1 MKREKLNTL
10 NERDLLI
17 GIIVSDKF
25 CREIVPVLNPRL
37 LQVEYARIIAGWV
50 REFYNN
56 FKKAPEKDIL
66 KLYRAKCEEISDE
79 ALQDN
84 VLTFIQR
91 LDKDYESISQFNV
104 DFALGEAV
112 NYLKKL
118 QLQNLNADID
128 AYLTSGDIGKAEN
141 LITKFRGVEK
151 ESGKSVSVLGNS
163 DALVNSFT
171 KEDDLLLEFKG
182 AYGAVIGKVHREDFI
197 AFLAPMKR
205 GKCLSYGTKILMADG
220 SIKEVQD
227 IVKGDKLMGV
237 DSTARN
243 VLSTTRGHAEM
254 FRVTSNVNSLCKNKK
269 PDIDFTCN
277 GDHILVLKNVWKCE
291 KSEIKEI
298 RKDGHKNGAFT
309 KYNENNLLKQEEI
322 EISVYDYL
330 KLSDYQKKRLK
341 LFRVKCDYDEKL
353 HKVSPYMLGAWLGDG
368 TSCRAD
374 ITTTDLEIIERCK
387 SECLNTHDEVS
398 VSEDKRNR
406 VKTITFKRGE
416 NDHSVMLTE
425 LKDLGLLSNK
435 HIPDDYLID
444 SEENRLNLLAGI
456 VDTDGYASKDGE
468 CIEIHLMNERLAND
482 VKTLCQQL
490 GFRTIF
496 NEKCKNYKGMY
507 AETNGWKKSWVVKI
521 TGELSKIP
529 CLLERKKLKDSK
541 KYCSLNNTFS
551 FKIESVGKDDYY
563 GFVLDGDHK
572 FLLADTTVS
581 HNTWAL
587 IDAGV
592 TAMMNGLKVLHCSL
606 EMSESQM
613 LKRYW
618 TCMSGQVNEDKDDID
633 YPYFESDGDKWTVEH
648 KTISRKAVSISEIQ
662 KKQKQLKRMF
672 RGGDI
677 RVLAVPAYSESVEML
692 DMDIENLV
700 QNEGYVPDVIIV
712 DYADIMMPSEK
723 GDYRNQ
729 IDGIWKRLRGMAQK
743 RKCVVFTAS
752 QSGRASIGKNVD
764 ATDIAEDIRKLAHVT
779 SMVSLNQTE
788 IEKKNGIL
796 RLKQLAVREGE
807 QEFRQAVCTQCFSIG
822 RIITDSRFDNEC
834 DIELEEDDEDKYT
847 GDRSKK
853 K

>member
-25 CREIVPVLNPRL
+25 CREITPVLNPRL

-50 REFYNN
+50 KEFYNN
-56 FKKAPEKDIL
+56 FKRAPEKDIL

-91 LDKDYESISQFNV
+91 LDEDYESVSQFNV
-104 DFALGEAV
+104 DFALQEAV
-112 NYLKKL
+112 SYLKKL

-197 AFLAPMKR
+197 AYLAPMKR
-205 GKCLSYGTKILMADG
+205 GK
-220 SIKEVQD
+220 
-227 IVKGDKLMGV
+227 
-237 DSTARN
+237 
-243 VLSTTRGHAEM
+243 
-254 FRVTSNVNSLCKNKK
+254 
-269 PDIDFTCN
+269 
-277 GDHILVLKNVWKCE
+277 
-291 KSEIKEI
+291 
-298 RKDGHKNGAFT
+298 
-309 KYNENNLLKQEEI
+309 
-322 EISVYDYL
+322 
-330 KLSDYQKKRLK
+330 
-341 LFRVKCDYDEKL
+341 
-353 HKVSPYMLGAWLGDG
+353 
-368 TSCRAD
+368 
-374 ITTTDLEIIERCK
+374 
-387 SECLNTHDEVS
+387 
-398 VSEDKRNR
+398 
-406 VKTITFKRGE
+406 
-416 NDHSVMLTE
+416 
-425 LKDLGLLSNK
+425 
-435 HIPDDYLID
+435 
-444 SEENRLNLLAGI
+444 
-456 VDTDGYASKDGE
+456 
-468 CIEIHLMNERLAND
+468 
-482 VKTLCQQL
+482 
-490 GFRTIF
+490 
-496 NEKCKNYKGMY
+496 
-507 AETNGWKKSWVVKI
+507 
-521 TGELSKIP
+521 
-529 CLLERKKLKDSK
+529 
-541 KYCSLNNTFS
+541 
-551 FKIESVGKDDYY
+551 
-563 GFVLDGDHK
+563 
-572 FLLADTTVS
+572 
-581 HNTWAL
+581 TWAL

-592 TAMMNGLKVLHCSL
+592 TSMMNGLKVLHCSL

-618 TCMSGQVNEDKDDID
+618 TCMSGQVNEDKVDID
-633 YPYFESDGDKWTVEH
+633 YPYFESDGNKWTVEH

-807 QEFRQAVCTQCFSIG
+807 QEFRQAVCTQCLGIG

-834 DIELEEDDEDKYT
+834 DIELEEDDEEKYT

-853 K
+853 

>member
-25 CREIVPVLNPRL
+25 CREITPVLNPRL

-50 REFYNN
+50 KEFYNN
-56 FKKAPEKDIL
+56 FKRAPEKDIL

-91 LDKDYESISQFNV
+91 LDEDYDSVSQFNV
-104 DFALGEAV
+104 DFALQEAV
-112 NYLKKL
+112 SYLKKL

-171 KEDDLLLEFKG
+171 KEDDLLFEFKG

-205 GKCLSYGTKILMADG
+205 GK
-220 SIKEVQD
+220 
-227 IVKGDKLMGV
+227 
-237 DSTARN
+237 
-243 VLSTTRGHAEM
+243 
-254 FRVTSNVNSLCKNKK
+254 
-269 PDIDFTCN
+269 
-277 GDHILVLKNVWKCE
+277 
-291 KSEIKEI
+291 
-298 RKDGHKNGAFT
+298 
-309 KYNENNLLKQEEI
+309 
-322 EISVYDYL
+322 
-330 KLSDYQKKRLK
+330 
-341 LFRVKCDYDEKL
+341 
-353 HKVSPYMLGAWLGDG
+353 
-368 TSCRAD
+368 
-374 ITTTDLEIIERCK
+374 
-387 SECLNTHDEVS
+387 
-398 VSEDKRNR
+398 
-406 VKTITFKRGE
+406 
-416 NDHSVMLTE
+416 
-425 LKDLGLLSNK
+425 
-435 HIPDDYLID
+435 
-444 SEENRLNLLAGI
+444 
-456 VDTDGYASKDGE
+456 
-468 CIEIHLMNERLAND
+468 
-482 VKTLCQQL
+482 
-490 GFRTIF
+490 
-496 NEKCKNYKGMY
+496 
-507 AETNGWKKSWVVKI
+507 
-521 TGELSKIP
+521 
-529 CLLERKKLKDSK
+529 
-541 KYCSLNNTFS
+541 
-551 FKIESVGKDDYY
+551 
-563 GFVLDGDHK
+563 
-572 FLLADTTVS
+572 
-581 HNTWAL
+581 TWAL

>member
-1 MKREKLNTL
+1 MKRERLNTL

-25 CREIVPVLNPRL
+25 CREITPVLNPRL

-50 REFYNN
+50 KEFYNN
-56 FKKAPEKDIL
+56 FKRAPEKDIL

-91 LDKDYESISQFNV
+91 LDKDYDSVSQFNV
-104 DFALGEAV
+104 DFALQEAV

-118 QLQNLNADID
+118 QLQNLNVDID
-128 AYLTSGDIGKAEN
+128 AYLTSGDVSKAEN

-151 ESGKSVSVLGNS
+151 ESGKSVSVLGNA
-163 DALVNSFT
+163 DALVSSFT
-171 KEDDLLLEFKG
+171 KEDDLLFEFKG

-227 IVKGDKLMGV
+227 LKVGDKLMGDDSTPRKVEVVSKGFGKMYRITSKV
-237 DSTARN
+237 DSLRKDK
-243 VLSTTRGHAEM
+243 RPE
-254 FRVTSNVNSLCKNKK
+254 
-269 PDIDFTCN
+269 IDFTCN
-277 GDHILVLKNVWKCE
+277 GDHILVLKNVWERE
-291 KSEIKEI
+291 KQFIKEF
-298 RKDGHKNGAFT
+298 RKDGHKNGEIKKNGA
-309 KYNENNLLKQEEI
+309 NNFLKQDEI
-322 EISVYDYL
+322 EISVDDFM
-330 KLSDYQKKRLK
+330 KLSDYQKKRFK
-341 LFRVKCDYDEKL
+341 LFRT
-353 HKVSPYMLGAWLGDG
+353 KVEYSKKDHFMNPYFLGLWLGDG
-368 TSCRAD
+368 SSTQGS
-374 ITTTDLEIIERCK
+374 ITNIDEEIIDYCK
-387 SECLNTHDEVS
+387 RESIKMNDCVS
-398 VSEDKRNR
+398 IVADKRFGD
-406 VKTITFKRGE
+406 VKIIRFSGCGKRE
-416 NDHSVMLTE
+416 SNFHKE
-425 LKDLGLLSNK
+425 LKRLNLLGNK
-435 HIPDDYLID
+435 HIPEDYLID

-456 VDTDGYASKDGE
+456 IDTDGYASKDGK

-490 GFRTIF
+490 GFRTKF
-496 NEKCKNYKGMY
+496 CEKYKKYKNMY
-507 AETNGWKKSWVVKI
+507 SESNGWAYSWMIKI
-521 TGELSKIP
+521 YGKLSTIP
-529 CLLERKKLKDSK
+529 VLLERKKMQDSK
-541 KYCSLNNTFS
+541 KYNSLNNTFS
-551 FKIESVGKDDYY
+551 FNIEYVGEDDFY
-563 GFVLDGDHK
+563 GFVLDGNHR

-618 TCMSGQVNEDKDDID
+618 TCMSGQVNEDKELD
-633 YPYFESDGDKWTVEH
+633 YSYFEQDGDKWTVEH

-700 QNEGYVPDVIIV
+700 QNDGYIPDVIIV

-807 QEFRQAVCTQCFSIG
+807 QEFRQAVCTQCFGIG
-822 RIITDSRFDNEC
+822 RIVTDSRFDNEC

>member
-1 MKREKLNTL
+1 MKRERLNTL

-50 REFYNN
+50 KEFYNN

-66 KLYRAKCEEISDE
+66 KLYRARCEEISDE

-171 KEDDLLLEFKG
+171 KEDDLLFEFKG

-227 IVKGDKLMGV
+227 LKVGDKLMGDDSTPRKVEVVSKGFGKMYRITSKV
-237 DSTARN
+237 DSLR
-243 VLSTTRGHAEM
+243 
-254 FRVTSNVNSLCKNKK
+254 KDKK

-277 GDHILVLKNVWKCE
+277 GDHILVLKNVWESE
-291 KSEIKEI
+291 KSEIKEF
-298 RKDGHKNGAFT
+298 RKDGHKNGELT
-309 KYNENNLLKQEEI
+309 KHGKNNLLKQDEI

-330 KLSDYQKKRLK
+330 KLSDYQKQRLK
-341 LFRVKCDYDEKL
+341 LFRVKCNYAEKL
-353 HKVSPYMLGAWLGDG
+353 HKVSPYIIGAWLGDG

-374 ITTTDLEIIERCK
+374 ITTIDSEIIERCK
-387 SECLNTHDEVS
+387 SECLVTHDELGI
-398 VSEDKRNR
+398 SEDKRNGI
-406 VKTITFKRGE
+406 KTITFKRGE
-416 NDHSVMLTE
+416 NEHSVMLTE
-425 LKDLGLLSNK
+425 LKNLGLLNNK
-435 HIPDDYLID
+435 HIPEDYLID

-456 VDTDGYASKDGE
+456 IDTDGYASKDGK
-468 CIEIHLMNERLAND
+468 CYEITLMNKTLAKD
-482 VKTLCQQL
+482 VEKLCQQL
-490 GFRTIF
+490 GFRTKF
-496 NEKCKNYKGMY
+496 CEKYKKYKNMY
-507 AETNGWKKSWVVKI
+507 SESNGWAYSWIIKI
-521 TGELSKIP
+521 YGKLSTIP
-529 CLLERKKLKDSK
+529 VLLERKKMQDSK
-541 KYCSLNNTFS
+541 KYNSLNNTFS
-551 FKIESVGKDDYY
+551 FNIEYVGENDFY
-563 GFVLDGDHK
+563 GFVLDGNHR